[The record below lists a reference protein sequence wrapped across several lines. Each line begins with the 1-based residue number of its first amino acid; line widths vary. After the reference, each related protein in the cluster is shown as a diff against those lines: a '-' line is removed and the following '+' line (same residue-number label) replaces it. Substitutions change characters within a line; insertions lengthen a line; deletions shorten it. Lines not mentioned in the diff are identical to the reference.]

1 MGWTISSER
10 HDERPTY
17 AASGAVHIATCLPAW
32 PAIVPLVRPVCVCV
46 CGRLNILRAGMVYE
60 PLTTESGYGG

>member
-17 AASGAVHIATCLPAW
+17 AASGEPLLPYSTRK
-32 PAIVPLVRPVCVCV
+32 PAIKSPEQAVTDPRRPS
-46 CGRLNILRAGMVYE
+46 A
-60 PLTTESGYGG
+60 LTSIRD